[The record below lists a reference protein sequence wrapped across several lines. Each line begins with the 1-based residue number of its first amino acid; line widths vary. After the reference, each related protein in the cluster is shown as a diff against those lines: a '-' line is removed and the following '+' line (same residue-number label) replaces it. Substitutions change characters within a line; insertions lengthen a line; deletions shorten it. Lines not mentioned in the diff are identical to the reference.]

1 MNWRSE
7 HGKSGLIKMLMR
19 EHGISKRKAEEAV
32 NAVFDCMI
40 LALSH
45 GDFVELP
52 IGVISI
58 ASRPP
63 GRKPVVQHFSNIQT
77 GKKFRKLVRPPQRFI
92 RFRPDR
98 KLIQKGPFP
107 LPPPPPPSPAS
118 IQKQEELCQL
128 WTRLGFSKEITLP
141 ELKSLLAAADE
152 NLDRLLARLR
162 ELVQRERKFTNYLF
176 LCAAVRQLFWIR

>member
-58 ASRPP
+58 ASR
-63 GRKPVVQHFSNIQT
+63 
-77 GKKFRKLVRPPQRFI
+77 
-92 RFRPDR
+92 
-98 KLIQKGPFP
+98 
-107 LPPPPPPSPAS
+107 
-118 IQKQEELCQL
+118 
-128 WTRLGFSKEITLP
+128 
-141 ELKSLLAAADE
+141 
-152 NLDRLLARLR
+152 
-162 ELVQRERKFTNYLF
+162 
-176 LCAAVRQLFWIR
+176 RQS